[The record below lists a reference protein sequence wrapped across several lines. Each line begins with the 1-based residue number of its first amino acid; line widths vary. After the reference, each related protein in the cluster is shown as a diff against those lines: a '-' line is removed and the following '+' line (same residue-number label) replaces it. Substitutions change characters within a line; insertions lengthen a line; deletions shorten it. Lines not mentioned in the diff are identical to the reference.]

1 MRAAIVATFTLAC
14 LVAGSASAQSAMTL
28 DDFVTRA
35 NRIPLNA
42 TAMLR
47 PDAHR
52 LKSEGER
59 ALGNVMREVRQARA
73 AGREPPACPAGDSI
87 SLNARQLLSH
97 LNAIPQSRRRQM
109 TVTDGMRD
117 WMRARYPCPGG

>member
-1 MRAAIVATFTLAC
+1 MRAAIFAAFAC
-14 LVAGSASAQSAMTL
+14 LLAGAALAQSAMTL
-28 DDFVTRA
+28 DEFVTRA

-52 LKSEGER
+52 LKGEGER
-59 ALGNVMREVRQARA
+59 AIGNVMREVRQARA
-73 AGREPPACPAGDSI
+73 AGRNPPACPAGDSI
-87 SLNARQLLSH
+87 SLNPRQLLAH
-97 LNAIPQSRRRQM
+97 LNAIPQDRRQRM